1 MSFEKRLLSTLN
13 ILMLISVPMA
23 VLIVSLPGDVSVDYT
38 VVYSVLGALALTMV
52 VGNILINHPSPH
64 GKLLPQMP
72 YFFVGIIIYTFLVSA
87 AIYFSGGLRSP
98 LFYLVFGGPLLAGV
112 CYALPL
118 AIGSTA
124 ITSLFYVI
132 TIVFD
137 INFQSKNIQRLAF
150 NVLFLFIACVLSNR
164 VALEMR
170 KHEQAKDEALNLS
183 EFLRRLEK
191 AKSDFVSVVS
201 HELRTPLTSIK
212 GFSEILRSKDM
223 PAEKRRE
230 FYGIIHNE
238 SERLSRL
245 ITNLLNLSTIEAGA
259 ELKKGMIDLS
269 EILKE
274 EIELMR
280 SQSEIHTISYTQEGR
295 LPLIYADEDR
305 VRQIFKN
312 ILSNALKYSPHG
324 GPVEVKTGSTG
335 KFVWFSV
342 KDCGIGIPPD
352 ELPGIFEKF
361 RRVERGMASAISGT
375 GLGLAIVKSLVEM
388 HRGRVEVSSKVNQG
402 STFTVYLPIRG
413 E

>member
-1 MSFEKRLLSTLN
+1 
-13 ILMLISVPMA
+13 MLIAIPMA
-23 VLIVSLPGDVSVDYT
+23 VLIVNLPGDPDVDYT
-38 VVYSVLGALALTMV
+38 VVYSVLGGLALMIV

-64 GKLLPQMP
+64 GRLLPQMP
-72 YFFVGIIIYTFLVSA
+72 YFFVGIILYNFLISA
-87 AIYFSGGLRSP
+87 AIYFSGGLKSP

-112 CYALPL
+112 CYTLPVAL
-118 AIGSTA
+118 GSTA
-124 ITSLFYVI
+124 ITSLFYAI
-132 TIVFD
+132 TIVSGL
-137 INFQSKNIQRLAF
+137 NFKSKNIQSLAF
-150 NVLFLFIACVLSNR
+150 NILYLFIATILSNR

-170 KHEQAKDEALNLS
+170 KHEQAKDEALNLG
-183 EFLRRLEK
+183 EFLRKLEK

-223 PAEKRRE
+223 PSHKRKE
-230 FYGIIHNE
+230 FYEIIHSE

-259 ELKKGMIDLS
+259 ELKKEMIDLS
-269 EILKE
+269 AILRE

-280 SQSEIHTISYTQEGR
+280 SQSEIHTISFVHAER

-312 ILSNALKYSPHG
+312 ILNNALKYSPQG
-324 GPVEVKTGSTG
+324 GPVEVKAGVMG
-335 KFVWFSV
+335 KYAWFSV
-342 KDCGIGIPPD
+342 KDSGIGIPPD

-361 RRVERGMASAISGT
+361 RRVEKGMASTISGT
-375 GLGLAIVKSLVEM
+375 GLGLAIVKSLVDM
-388 HRGRVEVSSKVNQG
+388 HHGRVEVSSKINQG